1 MLGIRTQ
8 MEMDGSRVDFL
19 LSSPEGNPME
29 FRPKAQRYQEF
40 LLIHTPFILLKDPD
54 IAGMYD

>member
-1 MLGIRTQ
+1 

-40 LLIHTPFILLKDPD
+40 LLILTPFFFWKDPD
-54 IAGMYD
+54 IAGM